1 MWPWPTW
8 LNKVSEMIVKID
20 NLKKSFHHRMVLD
33 GVSLE
38 VHAGDLIALIGA
50 SGCGKS
56 TFLRCLNG
64 LETVDSGVAQIF
76 NTQLTSPDEI
86 GHKEFQR
93 RSLEIRQKVGMV
105 FQSFNLFPHLTILE
119 NMIKAPMVVGQI
131 PRAAAEMRAHE
142 LLAKVGLSDRAF
154 HYPDQLSGGQQQRA
168 AIARALA
175 MSPQI
180 LLYDEPTSSLDPAL
194 VNEVLRVMKQLDQEG
209 MTQIVV
215 THEMRF
221 ARDVADKV
229 VFLEHGKIVEMGPPE
244 QIFGNP
250 MDERTKNF
258 LRHFQ

>member
-1 MWPWPTW
+1 
-8 LNKVSEMIVKID
+8 MILQIE
-20 NLKKSFHHRMVLD
+20 NLVKSFHDRIVLD
-33 GVSLE
+33 GISLDVE
-38 VHAGDLIALIGA
+38 AGDLIALIGP

-64 LETVDSGVAQIF
+64 LEFIDSGNIRMFETVLNGPF
-76 NTQLTSPDEI
+76 EI
-86 GHKEFQR
+86 GQKEFNR
-93 RSLEIRQKVGMV
+93 RSLAVRQKVGMV
-105 FQSFNLFPHLTILE
+105 FQQFNLFPHLSILQ
-119 NMIKAPMVVGQI
+119 NIIMAPQVVSKMNKSD
-131 PRAAAEMRAHE
+131 AEARAHE
-142 LLAKVGLSDRAF
+142 LLAKVGLGDKALHF
-154 HYPDQLSGGQQQRA
+154 PDQLSGGQQQRA

-229 VFLEHGKIVEMGPPE
+229 VFFEGGRIVEMGSSE

-250 MDERTKNF
+250 TDERTKNF

>member
-1 MWPWPTW
+1 
-8 LNKVSEMIVKID
+8 MIVKIE
-20 NLKKSFHHRMVLD
+20 NLKKSFHNRPILD
-33 GVSLE
+33 GVSLNVE
-38 VHAGDLIALIGA
+38 RGDLIALIGP

-56 TFLRCLNG
+56 TFLRCING
-64 LETVDSGVAQIF
+64 LEFVDSGKAQIF
-76 NTQLTSPDEI
+76 DTVLHSPSEI
-86 GHKEFQR
+86 GQKEFNR
-93 RSLEIRQKVGMV
+93 RSLEVRQKVGMV

-119 NMIKAPMVVGQI
+119 NLIKAPQVVSKI
-131 PRAAAEMRAHE
+131 HKSSAEARAHE
-142 LLAKVGLSDRAF
+142 LLSKVGLADRAY

-229 VFLEHGKIVEMGPPE
+229 VFLEHGKIVEMGPPD

-250 MDERTKNF
+250 LEERTKNF